1 MVLIQALNRGK
12 RSAPASQ
19 RLRRWLLLTIRAPLR
34 LKGNGSTGSEVGWVS
49 CSVFSTPSV

>member
-34 LKGNGSTGSEVGWVS
+34 LKGNGSTGE
-49 CSVFSTPSV
+49 